1 MFSQEQADQTFLDEV
16 GRLHPMGGTVGDL
29 DASKKKFPKLYKET
43 VAKVK
48 ASAANPADASWKEF
62 AKTQYGWVTELYD
75 AVPEVQG
82 IVDAAVSGKWTADR
96 FTNAIQSTEWWKTTE
111 AKQRNYTNLQ
121 ATDPATLARNIEQ
134 IKGQIDKIVG
144 TSGYAL
150 DDAALSQLADS
161 AYRFGWNQTEMEMYA
176 GAEIVKSKSTGIAG
190 KPLSQGIDANSVR
203 QWANDYG
210 LKLSDD
216 GIMSYTDS
224 LVSKTLTPEQV
235 KQNMLQDAENLYPSL
250 KGQLASGRT
259 VAQATSTYR
268 QLAAN
273 ALNID
278 PNTVDFTDSDKWG
291 KLLSYRDPNS
301 GEARLMNGTEWST
314 FIRTLPEWQKTD
326 EAKTL
331 YRDIGSTILRGFG
344 ALR

>member
-1 MFSQEQADQTFLDEV
+1 MFSQEQADQMFLDEV
-16 GRLHPMGGTVGDL
+16 GRLHPNGGTVGDL
-29 DASKKKFPKLYKET
+29 AASKKKFPKLYKNT

-48 ASAANPADASWKEF
+48 QTAANPADTSWKEF
-62 AKTQYGWVTELYD
+62 AKTQYGWITELYD

-134 IKGQIDKIVG
+134 VKGQIGVLVG

-150 DDAALSQLADS
+150 DDAALSKLADS
-161 AYRFGWNQTEMEMYA
+161 AYRFGWNQTEIEKYA

-190 KPLSQGIDANSVR
+190 VPLTQGTDANFVR
-203 QWANDYG
+203 QLAGEYG

-216 GIMSYTDS
+216 GVMSYTNS
-224 LVSKTLTPEQV
+224 LVAKTMTKEQV
-235 KQNMLQDAENLYPSL
+235 KQSMLQDAENLYPAL
-250 KGQLASGRT
+250 KGQLATGRT

-273 ALNID
+273 SLNID
-278 PNTVDFTDSDKWG
+278 PNTIDFTDNDKWG

-314 FIRTLPEWQKTD
+314 FIRTLPEWQQTD

-331 YRDIGSTILRGFG
+331 YREIGSTILRGFG
-344 ALR
+344 ALK

>member
-16 GRLHPMGGTVGDL
+16 GRLHPKGGTVGDL
-29 DASKKKFPKLYKET
+29 AASKKKFPKLYKQT
-43 VAKVK
+43 VDKVK
-48 ASAANPADASWKEF
+48 QTAANPTDTSWKEF
-62 AKTQYGWVTELYD
+62 AKTQYGWITELYD

-134 IKGQIDKIVG
+134 VKGQIGVLVG

-150 DDAALSQLADS
+150 DDAALSKLADS
-161 AYRFGWNQTEMEMYA
+161 AYRFGWNQTEIEKYA

-190 KPLSQGIDANSVR
+190 SPLSQGTDANFVR
-203 QWANDYG
+203 QLASEYG

-216 GIMSYTDS
+216 GVMSYTNS
-224 LVSKTLTPEQV
+224 LVAKTMTQEQI
-235 KQNMLQDAENLYPSL
+235 KQSMLQDAENLYPAL
-250 KGQLASGRT
+250 KGQLATGKT

-273 ALNID
+273 SLNID
-278 PNTVDFTDSDKWG
+278 PNTIDFTDNDKWG
-291 KLLSYRDPNS
+291 KLLSYRDPNTN
-301 GEARLMNGTEWST
+301 EARLMNGTEWST
-314 FIRTLPEWQKTD
+314 FLRTLPEWKQTD

-331 YRDIGSTILRGFG
+331 YRQIGSTILRGFG
-344 ALR
+344 ALK